1 MMGGS
6 GGNLV
11 PKQFADISL
20 NLMAPKHSVIIDMI
34 MIQLISC
41 ILGGLFILVFKGS
54 DISQTDASL
63 FMIGIFGAAML
74 LGTVYT
80 RINRM

>member
-1 MMGGS
+1 MIGGS
-6 GGNLV
+6 GFSV
-11 PKQFADISL
+11 PKQFADMSL
-20 NLMAPKHSVIIDMI
+20 NLMSPKHSVIIDMI

-41 ILGGLFILVFKGS
+41 ILGGLFILVFKGGS
-54 DISQTDASL
+54 ISQTDASM

>member
-6 GGNLV
+6 GGHLV